1 MKSPWYKTQPL
12 QFKKKSG
19 FYVRWSPCTL
29 SQENGDVPWYFPW
42 LGARLIKWSANSMDL
57 NPIEYFWAITKRR
70 VYTNGR
76 QFDSKTTLWEV
87 IHDVFHPITPEVI
100 RNLVK
105 SVDNRI
111 IEVFKRK
118 KYSKMNKNSSKVLCD
133 KIYIKNYSW
142 YFMQ

>member
-12 QFKKKSG
+12 QFKKKVVFMHNEALAHSAKKTVT
-19 FYVRWSPCTL
+19 FL
-29 SQENGDVPWYFPW
+29 DKI
-42 LGARLIKWSANSMDL
+42 LDKGARLIKWPANCMDL

-70 VYTNGR
+70 EYTNGR
-76 QFDSKTTLWEV
+76 QFDSKNTLWEV
-87 IHDVFHPITPEVI
+87 IHDVFHPITPEEI

-118 KYSKMNKNSSKVLCD
+118 KYSKMNKNSSRVLFD
-133 KIYIKNYSW
+133 KIYIKNYL
-142 YFMQ
+142 